1 MGGTV
6 LLKFA
11 WSRLLGGGEKLI
23 YSSKIIAFIK
33 GKRGLIPSG
42 PKRLIAMDK
51 ESRITLVSPEFETC
65 AECYVKLMIY
75 PGGMSLEKITRL
87 MTVVLTSINVAGSS
101 VTNSRGVTRR
111 VKESGWFV
119 SIEGCFLSKDI
130 RGHVDWLVKKHSP
143 SRVVETD
150 SAVEWR

>member
-1 MGGTV
+1 
-6 LLKFA
+6 
-11 WSRLLGGGEKLI
+11 
-23 YSSKIIAFIK
+23 
-33 GKRGLIPSG
+33 
-42 PKRLIAMDK
+42 
-51 ESRITLVSPEFETC
+51 
-65 AECYVKLMIY
+65 
-75 PGGMSLEKITRL
+75 

-130 RGHVDWLVKKHSP
+130 REHVDWLVKKHSP